1 MIQRW
6 HLDVQEMEGFAI
18 TWKSNVVIEQSFNH
32 LFYLLMRTLF
42 GFVSLLGFS

>member
-18 TWKSNVVIEQSFNH
+18 TWKSNVVNH

-42 GFVSLLGFS
+42 AMIRGILDIFEA